1 MRTVRDLQSN
11 GTTSADPSDA
21 ILRNRSSESTPGSS
35 AIFTWDEIRTHAL
48 PEDKWLVID
57 GDVYDISKWSRRHPG
72 GKAIISHYAGQDASV
87 GLILWWKMLM
97 LLQNGYHNT
106 K

>member
-57 GDVYDISKWSRRHPG
+57 GDVYDISKWSRIHPG

-87 GLILWWKMLM
+87 GTLVGNAHVI
-97 LLQNGYHNT
+97 T
-106 K
+106 KWLP